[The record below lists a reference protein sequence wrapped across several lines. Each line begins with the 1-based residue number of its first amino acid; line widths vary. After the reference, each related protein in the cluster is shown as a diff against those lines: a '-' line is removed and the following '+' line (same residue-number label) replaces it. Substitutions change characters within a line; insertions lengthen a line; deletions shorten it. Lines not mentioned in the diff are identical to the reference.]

1 MGGPRSPS
9 AAAARW
15 AAVLSWPA
23 GNHASAQLACMTW
36 TGVGCVLQCPRTHQ
50 GSSCLGCGGLW
61 LCGLFCFPAFCEQVP
76 VSYWGADSGE
86 GEFVFHKGHL
96 LAGCMDKAQFG
107 KFGLVHAM
115 QVCNSW

>member
-1 MGGPRSPS
+1 M
-9 AAAARW
+9 
-15 AAVLSWPA
+15 LCLPA
-23 GNHASAQLACMTW
+23 GDHASAQLACLHDLGW
-36 TGVGCVLQCPRTHQ
+36 VGCVLQCPTTHQ
-50 GSSCLGCGGLW
+50 GSSCLGCAGLCTW
-61 LCGLFCFPAFCEQVP
+61 LMFSHLCVQVP

-115 QVCNSW
+115 QVCKSW